1 MVHIRFAHPR
11 WQAPRRLGLP
21 GRLLVGAL
29 ALGIG
34 LAVAM
39 LALLSGI
46 VFLAVTLVM
55 RGWRAV
61 VGPRRRGSALQG
73 DAVVRPP
80 GASQRHADVSD
91 VQYRELP

>member
-46 VFLAVTLVM
+46 VL
-55 RGWRAV
+55 
-61 VGPRRRGSALQG
+61 PRPEQSDPAGERSREGTGQ
-73 DAVVRPP
+73 RPP
-80 GASQRHADVSD
+80 KKRRQGK
-91 VQYRELP
+91 